1 MSRRARLLR
10 KHRRL
15 MRWIAREEVFLGRT
29 AWLSRL
35 VAMKSLRRMMD
46 NGRGQRWR

>member
-15 MRWIAREEVFLGRT
+15 MRWIAREEVILGRPMR
-29 AWLSRL
+29 LSRSL
-35 VAMKSLRRMMD
+35 AMRHLRSITNNVRC
-46 NGRGQRWR
+46 QRWR

>member
-15 MRWIAREEVFLGRT
+15 MRWIAQEEVILGRT
-29 AWLSRL
+29 AWLSRM
-35 VAMKSLRRMMD
+35 VAMKSLRGMT
-46 NGRGQRWR
+46 NNVRGQRWR

>member
-15 MRWIAREEVFLGRT
+15 MGYIDREEALNGRT
-29 AWLSRL
+29 LRL
-35 VAMKSLRRMMD
+35 WRSIAA
-46 NGRGQRWR
+46 RGLQRILHNVRSQRWR

>member
-15 MRWIAREEVFLGRT
+15 MLWIAREEVILGRT
-29 AWLSRL
+29 MRLSRQL
-35 VAMKSLRRMMD
+35 AARHLRNMTQSVR
-46 NGRGQRWR
+46 RARWR

>member
-15 MRWIAREEVFLGRT
+15 MRWIAREEVILGRT
-29 AWLSRL
+29 MRLSRSL
-35 VAMKSLRRMMD
+35 AMMHLRNMTNNVR
-46 NGRGQRWR
+46 RARWR

>member
-15 MRWIAREEVFLGRT
+15 MRWIAREEVILGRT
-29 AWLSRL
+29 MRLSR
-35 VAMKSLRRMMD
+35 SLAARDLRSMT
-46 NGRGQRWR
+46 NNVRGQRWR